1 MRSRVYLPTYI
12 LYNSIGIYRVYELWS
27 AIYVNY
33 ILLTLDR
40 IKALRFLH
48 KM

>member
-1 MRSRVYLPTYI
+1 MRSRVYLSTYI

-33 ILLTLDR
+33 TLDR
-40 IKALRFLH
+40 IKALRVLH